1 MNIFLNGQLCEL
13 PHPMTVA
20 ELLSHLGHADRRIAV
35 EVNRAIVPRSRH
47 AQHALEPQDRVEL
60 VEAFGG
66 G

>member
-1 MNIFLNGQLCEL
+1 
-13 PHPMTVA
+13 MTVA